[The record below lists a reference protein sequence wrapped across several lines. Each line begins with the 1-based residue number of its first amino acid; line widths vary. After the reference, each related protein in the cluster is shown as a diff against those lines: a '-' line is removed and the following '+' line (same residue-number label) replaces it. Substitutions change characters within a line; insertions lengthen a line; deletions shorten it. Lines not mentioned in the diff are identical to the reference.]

1 MPRKRRIEY
10 PGMICHVATR
20 GNRQLPVYMD
30 PWDRAGF
37 LQALA
42 RVAREHEWRVLSHC
56 LMGNHYHLMLELP
69 EGNLADGMHRLN
81 STFARRFNKRYG
93 HVGSHLFQKRYWSE
107 PITDDSRL
115 WNTFAYIAMN
125 PVRAGLC
132 RAPESWIWSSTGA
145 LLGLRPPPPFLHTRR
160 ALALIHEDRT
170 VARARLR
177 DLIQRPSL
185 EELLT
190 HPTPANL
197 RIAQT
202 QFDLTVR
209 ELASRIGLSP
219 ATVSRR
225 LAAA

>member
-1 MPRKRRIEY
+1 
-10 PGMICHVATR
+10 
-20 GNRQLPVYMD
+20 
-30 PWDRAGF
+30 
-37 LQALA
+37 
-42 RVAREHEWRVLSHC
+42 
-56 LMGNHYHLMLELP
+56 
-69 EGNLADGMHRLN
+69 
-81 STFARRFNKRYG
+81 
-93 HVGSHLFQKRYWSE
+93 
-107 PITDDSRL
+107 
-115 WNTFAYIAMN
+115 
-125 PVRAGLC
+125 LC
-132 RAPESWIWSSTGA
+132 RAPESWLWSSTGA